1 MFDAELMV
9 SKSGFDIVRVCLQKT
24 GKHHKKQ
31 TKYNVTFEYQHSHFC
46 KLTHRVSA
54 VQLLQQSEVSSFGE
68 STLLIH

>member
-46 KLTHRVSA
+46 K
-54 VQLLQQSEVSSFGE
+54 
-68 STLLIH
+68 